1 MADSRNCRAIL
12 SLLALAGVLAAQP
25 ANVESVRD
33 VRYTSEPNV
42 TRVVIALSSEAV
54 FRTERIENP
63 DRVFF
68 DLPRFVPRLAAGKQR
83 SAQFLVGDQHVR
95 QIRVAENQP
104 GLTRLVF
111 DMESPDVVYKAT
123 LALDPPRLI
132 VEFRRAAT
140 GPEKSIGKQTE
151 LLATSK
157 VPPVPQPA
165 PEAKQSAPE
174 SKPSAPEAKPQ
185 KPVVRRFDPASLPV
199 RPFRRQPVLL
209 MANFPDVQL
218 YPRIPAI
225 PSILAISPLAYI
237 APPPRRAP
245 VVVAAAS
252 LTKPATKTPAVID
265 DPLPRNLP
273 ATPQAGTI
281 SATSASANAPRR
293 SAPATPAIAPAVV
306 DRSPVPDRSMIR
318 ALGLKVGRIVIDPGH
333 GGQDYGTSGAS
344 GLHEKELVLDVSKRL
359 AKLLREN
366 LGAEVILT
374 RGDDSFVSL
383 EQRTQIA
390 NEKKADL
397 FISVH
402 ANSSPAHSASGIET
416 FYLNFAASPGALDVA
431 SRENASSRKNVHEL
445 NDLLQKIA
453 LNAKLDE
460 SREFATRVQN
470 ALVVGDNSRA
480 RNRGVKRAPFIVL
493 IGADMPAI
501 LTEIGFVSNP
511 AEEANLRR
519 PDYRQKIA
527 DHIFNGI
534 AGYAGSLNPMQVA
547 QRDGA
552 PYVGGSQ

>member
-1 MADSRNCRAIL
+1 MADSRNCRSFL
-12 SLLALAGVLAAQP
+12 GLLALAGSMAGQP
-25 ANVESVRD
+25 SNVESVRD
-33 VRYTSEPNV
+33 VRFTSEPTV

-68 DLPRFVPRLAAGKQR
+68 DLPHFVPRLAAGKQR
-83 SAQFLVGDQHVR
+83 SALFTVSDRHVR

-132 VEFRRAAT
+132 VEFRLATT
-140 GPEKSIGKQTE
+140 GPERTIGKQTD
-151 LLATSK
+151 LIAT
-157 VPPVPQPA
+157 P
-165 PEAKQSAPE
+165 
-174 SKPSAPEAKPQ
+174 KPSAPAEIKAAN
-185 KPVVRRFDPASLPV
+185 VAVRQFDPSTLPA

-209 MANFPDVQL
+209 MATFPEMQL

-225 PSILAISPLAYI
+225 PNFLARSPLAYI
-237 APPPRRAP
+237 APPPAP
-245 VVVAAAS
+245 RPVLAAAVPP
-252 LTKPATKTPAVID
+252 PALKATSPRTVAD

-273 ATPQAGTI
+273 
-281 SATSASANAPRR
+281 
-293 SAPATPAIAPAVV
+293 SAPMASVTKRPVAPKEVIPPPMV
-306 DRSPVPDRSMIR
+306 DRAPVPDRSMIR

-333 GGQDYGTSGAS
+333 GGQDFGTSSAT

-374 RGDDSFVSL
+374 RGDDAFVSL
-383 EQRTQIA
+383 EQRTQMA

-445 NDLLQKIA
+445 TDLLQKIA

-460 SREFATRVQN
+460 SREFATKVQN
-470 ALVVGDNSRA
+470 ALVVGDSRI

-511 AEEANLRR
+511 AEEENLRR
-519 PDYRQKIA
+519 PNYRQKLA
-527 DHIFNGI
+527 EQIFNGV
-534 AGYAGSLNPMQVA
+534 ASYAGSLNPVQVA
-547 QRDGA
+547 QRTSGA
-552 PYVGGSQ
+552 TDSDSQ